1 MDRSKRLRRSEDRM
15 LAGVCGGIAQYLDV
29 PATRVR
35 VGYVV
40 LSLLS
45 AGFPGILVYLI
56 LWFILPN
63 AKSGFRL
70 EDYRVQ

>member
-15 LAGVCGGIAQYLDV
+15 LAGVCGGIAEYLEV

-40 LSLLS
+40 LSFLS

-63 AKSGFRL
+63 AKPGFRL